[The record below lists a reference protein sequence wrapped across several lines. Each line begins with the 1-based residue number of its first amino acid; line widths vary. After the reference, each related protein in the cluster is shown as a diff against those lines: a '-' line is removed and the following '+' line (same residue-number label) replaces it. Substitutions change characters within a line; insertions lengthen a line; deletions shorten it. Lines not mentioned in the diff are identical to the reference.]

1 MYLDGDIVSKALRI
15 KKKYIYMEKIKR
27 EVTFPKNI
35 RIHVDPATVN
45 SAAFRIFKL
54 TSCRRKRR
62 DFRLMESAIF

>member
-1 MYLDGDIVSKALRI
+1 MLYLDGDTVSKALRI
-15 KKKYIYMEKIKR
+15 EKDMEKIKR
-27 EVTFPKNI
+27 DVTFQKNI

-45 SAAFRIFKL
+45 SAAFRISKL

>member
-1 MYLDGDIVSKALRI
+1 MLYLDGDIVSKALRI
-15 KKKYIYMEKIKR
+15 KENMEKIKR
-27 EVTFPKNI
+27 EVMFQRNI

>member
-1 MYLDGDIVSKALRI
+1 MSKALRI
-15 KKKYIYMEKIKR
+15 KKIKYGKDKERSNISEKH
-27 EVTFPKNI
+27 TY
-35 RIHVDPATVN
+35 VDPATVN